1 LNNALGLGTLAAGSS
16 VTLQFE
22 IGDGPFGAKDVD
34 LYKFTLATTATVTLD
49 VDAQSIGSSLDAYL
63 RLFNS
68 TGSELASNDDHDG
81 RDPYLSRSL
90 GAGTYYVGVSGR
102 PNSSYNP
109 ADTGSR
115 NSSSTAGPYHLKLM
129 TSGNVPP
136 SETVRTVGQLT
147 IRAASFSQNSQG
159 QWVAEGEIW
168 IGDSGQ
174 NYLVQVDGSLKFD
187 GSTVWVD
194 GSLWMRNLPVLGDV
208 ELYKGSLR
216 FNASQAA
223 TDGLNEL
230 LSKLK
235 VIGLDMRV
243 SHVWFAQGQV
253 RLQGRMVLPAALGG
267 VYVTVGGSDY
277 IALSPSGLTFSGA
290 TISIPDAKNLT
301 FFGIPFQNTG
311 VVLQVS
317 PTEIQVRGKLTL
329 PSTLGGTTIDLL
341 TDERHLSITRRS
353 DGGPKLEVVGSL
365 AIAGPVTVGTGFEL
379 SDLLFQVDTT
389 TGELR
394 GDGKLKV
401 PAGFTIVIGLGFKN
415 GRFDYVR
422 AEVSDLNKPVVVVH
436 GVPVVYLQDVGG
448 YLDHLP
454 PGPPAVVLGG
464 SMAFTAGPEVT
475 VKGQKYNLLRLNL
488 GAKYDTA
495 GRFTGTGQVLVGGG
509 DDPFEFA
516 TAQVIID
523 NLYGLYAAGQM
534 KWGDASTGSITIDGA
549 LKWGLDRT
557 LIGALIGVVRT
568 PNWFSD
574 RGEGWE
580 LASATAYVQYI
591 WDSNDDNDYVVV
603 GGTVLGKKRAVSVN
617 LNTGEADWWANYSLL
632 ESITIEPPSPAAA
645 FAFSAQ
651 TAGDDS
657 EHELLLPGGLEAAL
671 FSVEWDEG
679 DTEVHIVD
687 PLGFV
692 YTPENVGEHPDVGY
706 YKNPAGGEAHY
717 EVFNPAGGS
726 WRVVVTNAGGIGG
739 YTVQSRRRT
748 EAPVMTLLEPAQDVD
763 AGSVTISWVAEPGDL
778 DASINLYYDTDR
790 QGADGTLIA
799 SGIAAVAGLGEYAWD
814 TADLSTGEYYV
825 YAVISDGT
833 NLPTISYATGRV
845 DVVAADAPAA
855 PIGLTAWAG
864 DETMAELSW
873 DAVAGAEYYLAY
885 LTDDAAGEFYQQ
897 VLAAADGQL
906 NLTGLTEG
914 QAYRVAVATVDAEG
928 RVGPKSVPSIVVAG
942 SEYTS
947 TTGEGRWE
955 VFIQPGELY
964 EAQLV
969 LNAGDI
975 PTLVTAPAGATLD
988 GDGLFRWP
996 VPGEANG
1003 WYEVL
1008 VHVTSA
1014 NGEMRGYRYQLLAD
1028 SDTPEWS
1035 PGTLVGEGIAA
1046 DAVRVTAPGGRDVSG
1061 VLQYQWERDGVELPE
1076 WWLGPEIVDT
1086 GLQPN
1091 GTYEYRVRMRDRSP
1105 SGQISEWSDSVWVT
1119 TQAEVPGAPVL
1130 GSATPTTVELLQLAF
1145 DGNPG
1150 GTEYAVF
1157 NATTGQ
1163 WLAAD
1168 GAPSALPVWQTAPN
1182 WNDCTVS
1189 GLYEDRAY
1197 VFQVMARNVE
1207 LVESEL
1213 GADAVV
1219 YTAPEVDPPT
1229 VLTAVYNNGTT
1240 TVTIEFSEPVLI
1252 AKKDIHVTD
1261 RGGQPVDLSAAGFSH
1276 TPGGSTVIL
1285 DFSGVLEPDSYALVV
1300 SGSAV
1305 QDLAGNFLDGN
1316 RDGIPGGDFE
1326 LSFSVWALT
1335 ATLNPVA
1342 RPAAVTLLVTGIG
1355 DPGGDVVAAAFYR
1368 DTNRNGHWD
1377 ETDDLLGTDADSSNG
1392 WSWTLTTAGW
1402 ELGEHTFFARVQDDE
1417 GAWSE
1422 AAAVSVTV
1430 TSWQNPENPF
1440 DVVAD
1445 GTVDSLDVLFLVN
1458 EINRNESPTLPP
1470 RAAEH
1475 QHLPYYDVNADGLL
1489 TPLDV
1494 LLVVN
1499 HINLASNPPGA
1510 PNDSGEGESATEWA
1524 YRGQMPLSP
1533 MTVSILDRPET
1544 LWSSKPDAVKVVPTA
1559 RAVLVQRVFE
1569 MQGLLDLER
1578 ELPDW
1583 ETLLDARP
1591 TDDADLDAYFREM
1604 D

>member
-1 LNNALGLGTLAAGSS
+1 LEDRRVLSVASPQIELFSTSPALFVQNQGQWADESVRFLHNGNGVNVAMTDTGPVFQVVRREVIEDDSGYDEGVFDPDADFPGDGWPGSFPGGRPVPFDVDQYRTETLTFAASFVGAAQVAPVGLQQSETIFNYFVGDQANWRSEVPSYEIVAYEDLYDGIDLHTWGLRSSLKYEFHVAPGADWSQIVVRYDGIESLSLADDGSLLIDLGDEWGILTDAAPYIYQMIDGHEVEVAGRFVLLDEWTYTFDITGQYDAGAPLVIDPDLAWATYLGGSGHDMGSGIAVDAAGNALVTGWAYSTDFSGANNASNGGYDAFVAKVSSSGSLQWATYLGGSGHDMGSGIAVDAAGNALVTGYSTNFSGANNASNGEFDAFVAKVSSSGSLQWATYLGGSEWDSGLGIAVDAAGNALVTGYTESTNFSGANNASNGGYDVFVAKIVTDPGDTLNNALGLGTLAAGSS

-763 AGSVTISWVAEPGDL
+763 AERT
-778 DASINLYYDTDR
+778 
-790 QGADGTLIA
+790 
-799 SGIAAVAGLGEYAWD
+799 
-814 TADLSTGEYYV
+814 
-825 YAVISDGT
+825 
-833 NLPTISYATGRV
+833 
-845 DVVAADAPAA
+845 
-855 PIGLTAWAG
+855 
-864 DETMAELSW
+864 
-873 DAVAGAEYYLAY
+873 
-885 LTDDAAGEFYQQ
+885 
-897 VLAAADGQL
+897 
-906 NLTGLTEG
+906 
-914 QAYRVAVATVDAEG
+914 
-928 RVGPKSVPSIVVAG
+928 
-942 SEYTS
+942 
-947 TTGEGRWE
+947 RW
-955 VFIQPGELY
+955 G
-964 EAQLV
+964 
-969 LNAGDI
+969 
-975 PTLVTAPAGATLD
+975 
-988 GDGLFRWP
+988 
-996 VPGEANG
+996 
-1003 WYEVL
+1003 
-1008 VHVTSA
+1008 
-1014 NGEMRGYRYQLLAD
+1014 
-1028 SDTPEWS
+1028 
-1035 PGTLVGEGIAA
+1035 
-1046 DAVRVTAPGGRDVSG
+1046 
-1061 VLQYQWERDGVELPE
+1061 
-1076 WWLGPEIVDT
+1076 
-1086 GLQPN
+1086 N
-1091 GTYEYRVRMRDRSP
+1091 GTR
-1105 SGQISEWSDSVWVT
+1105 
-1119 TQAEVPGAPVL
+1119 
-1130 GSATPTTVELLQLAF
+1130 
-1145 DGNPG
+1145 
-1150 GTEYAVF
+1150 
-1157 NATTGQ
+1157 
-1163 WLAAD
+1163 
-1168 GAPSALPVWQTAPN
+1168 
-1182 WNDCTVS
+1182 
-1189 GLYEDRAY
+1189 
-1197 VFQVMARNVE
+1197 
-1207 LVESEL
+1207 
-1213 GADAVV
+1213 
-1219 YTAPEVDPPT
+1219 
-1229 VLTAVYNNGTT
+1229 
-1240 TVTIEFSEPVLI
+1240 
-1252 AKKDIHVTD
+1252 
-1261 RGGQPVDLSAAGFSH
+1261 
-1276 TPGGSTVIL
+1276 
-1285 DFSGVLEPDSYALVV
+1285 
-1300 SGSAV
+1300 SGS
-1305 QDLAGNFLDGN
+1305 
-1316 RDGIPGGDFE
+1316 RW
-1326 LSFSVWALT
+1326 SVK
-1335 ATLNPVA
+1335 
-1342 RPAAVTLLVTGIG
+1342 R
-1355 DPGGDVVAAAFYR
+1355 
-1368 DTNRNGHWD
+1368 
-1377 ETDDLLGTDADSSNG
+1377 
-1392 WSWTLTTAGW
+1392 
-1402 ELGEHTFFARVQDDE
+1402 
-1417 GAWSE
+1417 
-1422 AAAVSVTV
+1422 
-1430 TSWQNPENPF
+1430 
-1440 DVVAD
+1440 
-1445 GTVDSLDVLFLVN
+1445 
-1458 EINRNESPTLPP
+1458 
-1470 RAAEH
+1470 
-1475 QHLPYYDVNADGLL
+1475 
-1489 TPLDV
+1489 
-1494 LLVVN
+1494 
-1499 HINLASNPPGA
+1499 
-1510 PNDSGEGESATEWA
+1510 SGFG
-1524 YRGQMPLSP
+1524 
-1533 MTVSILDRPET
+1533 
-1544 LWSSKPDAVKVVPTA
+1544 
-1559 RAVLVQRVFE
+1559 
-1569 MQGLLDLER
+1569 
-1578 ELPDW
+1578 
-1583 ETLLDARP
+1583 
-1591 TDDADLDAYFREM
+1591 
-1604 D
+1604 